1 MLNWWNSLELSGLE
15 TIYLVC
21 FLAGM
26 VLLILDVILGSISG
40 LLNLDLN
47 VDAGVDG
54 LDVDIDGVDAASW
67 LPLQPMCILAGAT
80 VFGGVGAA
88 LTVIF
93 PVKWPQWA
101 IILLALGLGFATA
114 FLVDRLVLRPLKNN
128 RADAATASGLV
139 GQTAEVT
146 VRIRPGAFGEVSIKN
161 ERGILNYRAQWYDA
175 DESMQAEAGTIV
187 GIMAVSAD
195 KDTVYVVPLDVDK
208 WLKRV
213 KG

>member
-1 MLNWWNSLELSGLE
+1 M
-15 TIYLVC
+15 
-21 FLAGM
+21 
-26 VLLILDVILGSISG
+26 
-40 LLNLDLN
+40 
-47 VDAGVDG
+47 
-54 LDVDIDGVDAASW
+54 
-67 LPLQPMCILAGAT
+67 
-80 VFGGVGAA
+80 
-88 LTVIF
+88 
-93 PVKWPQWA
+93 
-101 IILLALGLGFATA
+101 
-114 FLVDRLVLRPLKNN
+114 RPLKNN

>member
-15 TIYLVC
+15 MIYLIC

-26 VLLILDVILGSISG
+26 VLLLLDVILGSISG
-40 LLNLDLN
+40 LMNLDLS
-47 VDAGVDG
+47 VDGADG
-54 LDVDIDGVDAASW
+54 LDIDMDGVDAASW
-67 LPLQPMCILAGAT
+67 LPLQPMCILAGLT
-80 VFGGVGAA
+80 VFGGIGAA
-88 LTVIF
+88 LSVVFTVS
-93 PVKWPQWA
+93 WPRWM
-101 IILLALGLGFATA
+101 IVLLASGVGIAVA

-128 RADAATASGLV
+128 RADAATANGLV

-146 VRIRPGAFGEVSIKN
+146 VRIRPGAFGEISIKN

-195 KDTVYVVPLDVDK
+195 KDTVYVVPLEVDK
-208 WLKRV
+208 WLERV